1 MSTPDTAPTPA
12 DPAVSCEVTG
22 FAGFEQQ
29 ILRLRNSNRD
39 NPETLEYLRWRYES
53 APQDPPPCIFWLRGP
68 DGQPLGMAAAIFR
81 PYDLDGVRTPV
92 AVIGDIS
99 VDARYRGR
107 GLGQMLLRYMTD
119 FLDAHFPAGLALVI
133 PTDSARR
140 ALARVGWSTAG
151 ELASNVYV
159 LDAAPYLQR
168 ILRFPPLA
176 RALARA
182 LRGGANQLV
191 RRHLQAGGALTLASA
206 PHAATYAFLGR
217 LAQGTA
223 VARELRAGSL
233 EWRYERHP
241 HSRFTFATYQ
251 LAGEVRGLLV
261 FEDTTLTG
269 TCSIYEL
276 FALEERDMC
285 AMLAHLVLRSAA
297 AGGLGTIRVTLDSAH
312 PARAALRRTGFLA
325 RPAEAIYQVHSRN
338 GNAERARWRITQGD
352 KDT

>member
-1 MSTPDTAPTPA
+1 MSTPNPAPTPA
-12 DPAVSCEVTG
+12 DPGVSCEVTG

-29 ILRLRNSNRD
+29 ILRLRNSNRE

-53 APQDPPPCIFWLRGP
+53 APEDPPPCIFWLRGP
-68 DGQPLGMAAAIFR
+68 DGQLLGMAAAIFR
-81 PYDLDGVRTPV
+81 PYHLHGARLPV

-119 FLDAHFPAGLALVI
+119 FLDAHFPHGLALVI

-140 ALARVGWSTAG
+140 TLARVGWSTAG
-151 ELASNVYV
+151 ELSSQVYI

-168 ILRFPPLA
+168 ILRYPPLA
-176 RALARA
+176 RGLARA
-182 LRGGANQLV
+182 LRGGANQLA
-191 RRHLQAGGALTLASA
+191 RRHLKAGGALTLASA
-206 PHAATYAFLGR
+206 PDAATYAFLGQ
-217 LAQGTA
+217 LAQGQA
-223 VARELRAGSL
+223 LARDLKPGSL
-233 EWRYERHP
+233 EWRYVRHP

-251 LAGEVRGLLV
+251 LAGVVRGLLV
-261 FEDTTLTG
+261 FEDTTLSG

-276 FALEERDMC
+276 FAQEERDMC
-285 AMLAHLVLRSAA
+285 AMLAHFVLRSAA
-297 AGGLGTIRVTLDSAH
+297 IGGLGTIRVTLDSAH
-312 PARAALRRTGFLA
+312 PARTALRRAGFVD

-338 GNAERARWRITQGD
+338 GNAERALWRITQGD